1 MEEWRVMAIF
11 VREGKE
17 CMDMML
23 RNDVMLTE
31 DFCRIVSD
39 GMAAAGTRSA
49 GGLSVSGADP
59 VSWAV
64 VGTEP
69 ALTGGKE
76 DGWTGR

>member
-1 MEEWRVMAIF
+1 MEEWQDMAIF

-17 CMDMML
+17 RMDMML
-23 RNDVMLTE
+23 RNDKMLTE
-31 DFCRIVSD
+31 DLCRIVSD
-39 GMAAAGTRSA
+39 GLAAAGTRSS
-49 GGLSVSGADP
+49 GGLSVSGAVP

-69 ALTGGKE
+69 ALTAGKE